1 MGSKNVGK
9 RGGATAVKHENVQSN
24 ERVGVYLSSRF
35 AGLFFCLSA
44 CSTLILVYTHARE
57 GTSDQ

>member
-1 MGSKNVGK
+1 MGK